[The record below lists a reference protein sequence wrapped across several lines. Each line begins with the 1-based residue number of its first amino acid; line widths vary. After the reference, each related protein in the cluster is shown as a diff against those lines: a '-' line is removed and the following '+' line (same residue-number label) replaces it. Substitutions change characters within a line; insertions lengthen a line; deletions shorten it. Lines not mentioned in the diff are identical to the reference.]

1 MLGQSGAIDITEVS
15 SGRTNIWANTID
27 HMTDEPLT
35 FLTGFGWNVYDTRFV
50 YATHNYYLDL
60 LFNLGLIGLLA
71 FVAILFQAVKTARAA
86 VDLASEE
93 MRPYMIALV
102 LGMMGL
108 AVNILFT
115 NLSKAWPYIWLYMG
129 LTLSA
134 AAKIIAD
141 TARRREAVPALTVA
155 STVVRG
161 AR

>member
-1 MLGQSGAIDITEVS
+1 
-15 SGRTNIWANTID
+15 
-27 HMTDEPLT
+27 MTDEPLT

-102 LGMMGL
+102 FGIIGLG
-108 AVNILFT
+108 VNILFT
-115 NLSKAWPYIWLYMG
+115 NLSKAWPYIWIYMG
-129 LTLSA
+129 MTLSA

-141 TARRREAVPALTVA
+141 TALRREAVPALTAASPVA
-155 STVVRG
+155 RG